1 MLNDEISVTYIPEGT
16 TPSVT
21 TTYERDG
28 FPVTKTG
35 ISFARFVDANWVNDP
50 SIPKTW
56 LTMTPT
62 EPKKTAVFNGVRR
75 GHIALYREVTVPT
88 PNGTTVEAPA
98 NIHINTSLPDG
109 MTAVEIEKLVRLTVA
124 LLSSQACLDHI
135 KSSQV

>member
-1 MLNDEISVTYIPEGT
+1 MLENEISVTYVPEGT

-21 TTYERDG
+21 ETFERDG

-35 ISFARFVDANWVNDP
+35 TSFARFVDANWVVDP

-56 LTMTPT
+56 LMMTPT

-75 GHIALYREVTVPT
+75 GHLALYRVVTVPT
-88 PNGTTVEAPA
+88 PNGATVEVPA
-98 NIHINTSLPDG
+98 IFHINTSIPDG
-109 MTAVEIEKLVRLTVA
+109 LPAVEIEKFVRLAVA
-124 LLSSQACLDHI
+124 LLSSSACLDHI